1 MKKFIYLF
9 LLIAFLLSACQPSS
23 TDLLDEA
30 VVSVTSQK
38 AIILPATFTIVPP
51 TIAPTFPVT
60 TNTFTPSRT
69 PTIKVVPTE
78 SIQFD
83 KVRIFGL
90 EDRGDYALVILEFP
104 VLDHVLGLQIN
115 NKPYSCSLDEKL
127 ANKLLCSGAPLRI
140 KENVNVKFFD
150 KDMVFENLLY
160 EGIIYVPEP
169 YKTPMPLG
177 DPRTWCPLRG
187 TDVFC
192 ETEHRVENGEECWV
206 SSCFDACGY
215 YYSYHTC
222 QYPPDNNFLTP

>member
-1 MKKFIYLF
+1 MKNLIFLF
-9 LLIAFLLSACQPSS
+9 LLISFILSACQPSS
-23 TDLLDEA
+23 TLLQDEV

-38 AIILPATFTIVPP
+38 VMIPTSISTIIPP
-51 TIAPTFPVT
+51 SITPTFPLAI
-60 TNTFTPSRT
+60 NTLSPSQT
-69 PTIKVVPTE
+69 PTITIMPTE

-90 EDRGDYALVILEFP
+90 EDRGDYSLVILEFP

-115 NKPYSCSLDEKL
+115 NKPYSCVLDEKL
-127 ANKLLCSGAPLRI
+127 ANKLLCSGTPLRI

-160 EGIIYVPEP
+160 EGNLYVPEP